1 MTLAK
6 SGMKS
11 ATVADLGL
19 RASLARVARRKVP
32 ALNLRAGTSLWLQAG
47 RGAGS
52 AASLFDPLPEHTLH
66 LWSVDGQ
73 FAWKAQLSADP
84 SNEPDPWL
92 FSSWK
97 RPVRIDFLLPYLI
110 AEGFPVADAQVV
122 YRHEADSDEL
132 AEWQFRAAETTE
144 WVRKFAALGEPGF
157 Q

>member
-1 MTLAK
+1 
-6 SGMKS
+6 MKS

-32 ALNLRAGTSLWLQAG
+32 ALNLRAGTSLWH
-47 RGAGS
+47 RP
-52 AASLFDPLPEHTLH
+52 AAVLGQRPPCSTLCPKHTLH

-73 FAWKAQLSADP
+73 FACEGTTERRSEQRA
-84 SNEPDPWL
+84 DPWL

-122 YRHEADSDEL
+122 YRHEADSDSWPSGNSCGRDHRMGE
-132 AEWQFRAAETTE
+132 E
-144 WVRKFAALGEPGF
+144 VRRPREPGF